1 MSLQVLVGVST
12 EGLNAQLV
20 SRLTISDDMLFLWPC
35 VASRQIFLLVLYKVF
50 SHFSEWI
57 CSSEDQIQYLVVG
70 KCWEHGCQVLYLGPK
85 RLCFYSV
92 VVGFVICA
100 GLSRQQE
107 IREGGFCL
115 SSTFMWIIEAVN
127 KTPHFHC
134 VKLKSAIECSRTE
147 PSILHVHVGWVVSSF
162 WTVVIWKKKWTLIT

>member
-1 MSLQVLVGVST
+1 MTCSSYGLVWLPDKDFCWYCIRYFLTFLNEFARVKIKYSTLWWENAENMGARFFTLAPRGYVST
-12 EGLNAQLV
+12 V
-20 SRLTISDDMLFLWPC
+20 LWW
-35 VASRQIFLLVLYKVF
+35 A
-50 SHFSEWI
+50 
-57 CSSEDQIQYLVVG
+57 
-70 KCWEHGCQVLYLGPK
+70 
-85 RLCFYSV
+85 
-92 VVGFVICA
+92 FVICA

-162 WTVVIWKKKWTLIT
+162 WTVVIWKKK